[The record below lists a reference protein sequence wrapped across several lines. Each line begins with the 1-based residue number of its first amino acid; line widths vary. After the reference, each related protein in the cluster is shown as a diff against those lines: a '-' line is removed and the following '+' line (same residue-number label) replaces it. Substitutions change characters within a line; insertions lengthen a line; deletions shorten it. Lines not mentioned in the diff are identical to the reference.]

1 MEGECCKQ
9 LHSACVKSSS
19 RSTVVEYNVTCRG
32 WSTHVCVPTSEVCFS
47 GPFVGHCQCTY
58 ISDLPSL
65 QQ

>member
-32 WSTHVCVPTSEVCFS
+32 WSTLYVYLPRRFVFRVRSLATADVPT
-47 GPFVGHCQCTY
+47 
-58 ISDLPSL
+58 
-65 QQ
+65 